1 MFNRFRN
8 VHNKALPFVALIIF
22 VALLSEV
29 LFKPIGLLIIPIFVI
44 TNVYLFYYV
53 FFGND

>member
-8 VHNKALPFVALIIF
+8 VHNKVLPFVALIIF
-22 VALLSEV
+22 IALLSEV

-44 TNVYLFYYV
+44 SNVYLFYYV
-53 FFGND
+53 FFGKD